1 MDELI
6 SWELHYLYPN
16 GLLVILRKVAQLL
29 FDRLGRLTYIQGV
42 LSQIPGECPHYPEG
56 SW

>member
-42 LSQIPGECPHYPEG
+42 LSQIPGECPRYPEG